1 MLISHVLTQ
10 ILETALAL
18 DILRLENNFDSG
30 DLQSNLTPVFWAPFL
45 VSETVTVA
53 CVINKAWKSH
63 KLLGLNRNNGST
75 LLDTLIRHS
84 LLYYFSY
91 ACFS

>member
-1 MLISHVLTQ
+1 MSTP
-10 ILETALAL
+10 ETALAL
-18 DILRLENNFDSG
+18 DVLELENDFDSG

-53 CVINKAWKSH
+53 CVINKARKSH
-63 KLLGLNRNNGST
+63 KLLGPNRNDRST

-84 LLYYFSY
+84 LLYYLW
-91 ACFS
+91 